1 MILKSPPPIFIFAGT
16 SEGRE
21 IAEILSQKG
30 FDCTVS
36 VATEYG
42 ANLLPKAENLT
53 VLQGRMKCEKMIA
66 AFSQKNYAFVVDA
79 THPFATEVSKEIKKA
94 CNYTHKKYL
103 RLARNTNFEQA
114 AGEDE
119 KIFYFS
125 DISQAGE
132 WLQNQSGKIFV
143 TTGSKELFKL
153 CEKISERERLF
164 VRVLPCAESLK
175 ICEDCKI
182 SENQIIALQG
192 PFSLETNER
201 QFAESGA
208 KILLTKESGAAGG
221 FFEKIQAAE
230 NLKMQIAVIK
240 NPENARHS
248 ELDRLRCRGRFVS
261 ESANERSEVFHSV
274 EEIVARIEKSS

>member
-30 FDCTVS
+30 FGCTVS

-94 CNYTHKKYL
+94 CNYTQKKYL
-103 RLARNTNFEQA
+103 RLARNTNFEQT

-119 KIFYFS
+119 KIFCFG
-125 DISQAGE
+125 DILEAGE
-132 WLQNQSGKIFV
+132 WLENQSGKIFV

-164 VRVLPCAESLK
+164 VRVLPSEESLK

-182 SENQIIALQG
+182 PENQIIALQG

-208 KILLTKESGAAGG
+208 KILLTKESGKRGG
-221 FFEKIQAAE
+221 YSEKIRAAKK
-230 NLKMQIAVIK
+230 LGMTVAVIQ
-240 NPENARHS
+240 NPEKESDAEAGEERFSSIN
-248 ELDRLRCRGRFVS
+248 ELLQ
-261 ESANERSEVFHSV
+261 
-274 EEIVARIEKSS
+274 RILGQENQCN